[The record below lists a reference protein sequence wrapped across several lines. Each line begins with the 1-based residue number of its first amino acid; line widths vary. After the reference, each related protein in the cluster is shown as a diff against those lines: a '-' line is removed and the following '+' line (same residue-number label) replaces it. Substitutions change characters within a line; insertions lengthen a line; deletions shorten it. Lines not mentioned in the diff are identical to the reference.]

1 MFVRPQLLP
10 PPTLEKTI
18 LEAFYRFYDNAT
30 NGNRTRGGM
39 KNAFQTCPPPPPTL
53 PNFFSLHVLDDPNTG
68 STIHAVKLVSATHAL
83 SNYSLSLTP
92 SGVPITPAQIRMN
105 KDPGLLVVKVIEN
118 NPPVHREGER
128 MIKILDDLIDGTQ
141 LFPNPQQRAVERN
154 RMHARVYAAIIVAAL
169 ADRDF
174 TTAYATCVT
183 NLAPLTTANDDTIN
197 AHAWHA
203 FYKTGSYTGTATR
216 PGTRNT
222 PITPTHLDYQKME
235 LLARAILI
243 CPKEY
248 IEDCLDRWTTLETK
262 LLHPELVQPDTTRVS
277 GEHRGFLAMAA
288 DVARTASPIIGGR
301 NGSLEM
307 EEGRTSG
314 EFGGWG
320 SSSSRFGVRDTV
332 KSGLTQG
339 IGWLLGAPTQPNPQN
354 REQ

>member
-1 MFVRPQLLP
+1 
-10 PPTLEKTI
+10 
-18 LEAFYRFYDNAT
+18 
-30 NGNRTRGGM
+30 
-39 KNAFQTCPPPPPTL
+39 
-53 PNFFSLHVLDDPNTG
+53 
-68 STIHAVKLVSATHAL
+68 
-83 SNYSLSLTP
+83 
-92 SGVPITPAQIRMN
+92 
-105 KDPGLLVVKVIEN
+105 
-118 NPPVHREGER
+118 
-128 MIKILDDLIDGTQ
+128 
-141 LFPNPQQRAVERN
+141 
-154 RMHARVYAAIIVAAL
+154 MHARVYAAIIVAAL

-174 TTAYATCVT
+174 PTAYTTCVT

-197 AHAWHA
+197 GHAWQA

-222 PITPTHLDYQKME
+222 PVTTTHLDYQKME

-248 IEDCLDRWTTLETK
+248 IEDCLNPWTTLETK
-262 LLHPELVQPDTTRVS
+262 LLHPELVQPDNTRVS
-277 GEHRGFLAMAA
+277 GERRGFLAMAT

-307 EEGRTSG
+307 EGQEGGRTSG
-314 EFGGWG
+314 EFGGVAGGWG
-320 SSSSRFGVRDTV
+320 GSSSRFGVRDTV